1 MLGEQCESLD
11 VPPRGVVGDRL
22 FAIREMHGKFGSGKS
37 TRRFRQIDGLFGFRA
52 LYDGDVPVIRFP
64 DGQTVRGDHPD
75 IHTALST
82 TLGQPVT
89 LAREASIAHLDACPI
104 HMLTTASLAWL
115 RALVP
120 EANADARRFRPNLVI
135 DVPGAMQ
142 VERGWLGKRL
152 CVGEAVQLRV
162 SAATERCAMVAFAQ
176 AEVPYDARI
185 LRCIT
190 QEAALHFG
198 VYADVL
204 VSGRITRG
212 DSIIGPNLA
221 KPQKLAQSTQGDSPT
236 GLEHAPKV
244 RFSYFTTRFASIP
257 PRVRRG
263 LAASTVKTSQFGGY
277 ANSPGAQR
285 AIWCTIV
292 CMTERFFA
300 GFCLRTT
307 YLAKKSPFARF
318 GPIMAATDCHQ
329 RNYVERDSRCI

>member
-1 MLGEQCESLD
+1 MDANNPLTPRENGIHARGSVASLWRYPVKSMRGEQCESLD
-11 VPPRGVVGDRL
+11 VHPRGVVGDRL
-22 FAIREMHGKFGSGKS
+22 FAIRERHGKFGSGKS

-64 DGQTVRGDHPD
+64 DGQTVRGDHPE

-89 LAREASIAHLDACPI
+89 LAREASIAHLDAGPI
-104 HMLTTASLAWL
+104 HLLTTASLAWL
-115 RALVP
+115 RAMVP

-162 SAATERCAMVAFAQ
+162 SAMTERCAMVAFAQ

-212 DSIIGPNLA
+212 DSI
-221 KPQKLAQSTQGDSPT
+221 
-236 GLEHAPKV
+236 
-244 RFSYFTTRFASIP
+244 
-257 PRVRRG
+257 
-263 LAASTVKTSQFGGY
+263 TVVDEG
-277 ANSPGAQR
+277 
-285 AIWCTIV
+285 
-292 CMTERFFA
+292 
-300 GFCLRTT
+300 
-307 YLAKKSPFARF
+307 
-318 GPIMAATDCHQ
+318 
-329 RNYVERDSRCI
+329 